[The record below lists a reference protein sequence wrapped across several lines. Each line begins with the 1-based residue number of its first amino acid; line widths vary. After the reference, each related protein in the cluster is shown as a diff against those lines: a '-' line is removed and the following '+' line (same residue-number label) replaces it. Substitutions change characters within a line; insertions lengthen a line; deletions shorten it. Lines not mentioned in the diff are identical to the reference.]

1 VRSTQAVTTIARPT
15 PKPAAADSVR
25 SATTTSAVGALTQHA
40 IVTAETT
47 MPNHNTGAA
56 ARRLNLARDGAVIGV
71 WGALSAGEVAPTHPL
86 L

>member
-1 VRSTQAVTTIARPT
+1 
-15 PKPAAADSVR
+15 
-25 SATTTSAVGALTQHA
+25 
-40 IVTAETT
+40 